1 MVYDGEEY
9 LDANNGLV
17 KLPRPLR
24 ECAKISLNEVVNGL
38 SNTVTFI
45 FVVTLRL
52 HNLIATMQFAP
63 TEAPNPLKSHMI
75 IIITRQ
81 QCKAYNQL

>member
-9 LDANNGLV
+9 LDTSNGLV
-17 KLPRPLR
+17 ELPRPLKKS
-24 ECAKISLNEVVNGL
+24 AKFSLNEVVNGL

-52 HNLIATMQFAP
+52 HNLKATMQFAP
-63 TEAPNPLKSHMI
+63 TEAPKSS
-75 IIITRQ
+75 
-81 QCKAYNQL
+81 